1 MNKPPIIIELV
12 SLLLIAIAI
21 VCSVKPTFKWW
32 RRRPW
37 KIKGLSLR
45 GAEVIVESIV
55 PVPSPPTAND
65 YGSDTQLRY
74 YYEMNVVIKPVG
86 RFNKIPWM
94 PFELHVVPAERWHP
108 DLPYKGELSRY
119 CRIESRE
126 LVIGEI
132 SFEPEEA
139 FTVIGQFN
147 LRFGI
152 SARHDIR
159 ILQFR
164 YYVEEFG
171 AFMLPDPVL
180 AVHAGNDSLA
190 ATQPMING
198 G

>member
-1 MNKPPIIIELV
+1 MNNLPIAELCLVFLSVILIICCLRP
-12 SLLLIAIAI
+12 SI
-21 VCSVKPTFKWW
+21 KWW

-55 PVPSPPTAND
+55 PVPSPRAAND
-65 YGSDTQLRY
+65 YGGDTQLRH
-74 YYEMNVVIKPVG
+74 YYEINVVITPVG
-86 RFNKIPWM
+86 RYNKIPWM

-132 SFEPEEA
+132 SFEPDEA
-139 FTVIGQFN
+139 FTVVGQFN

-180 AVHAGNDSLA
+180 AVHAGKDSLA
-190 ATQPMING
+190 ATQPMLNG
-198 G
+198 R